1 MTQPDSRRRL
11 VAILRGIRIE
21 EVAPVVGA
29 LIHEGFRAIE
39 IPLNSP
45 DPIRSIAAAVEVA
58 AARAPGAVR
67 IGAGTVLT
75 PEQVDDVRGAGG
87 DLIVSPNVD
96 ASVIGAARAAEMTVM
111 PGVFT
116 PTEAF
121 AALASGADTL
131 KFFPASILGPS
142 GIAALKAVLP
152 AQARVYAVGGV
163 GPADF
168 AAYRAAGCDGF
179 GLGSAL
185 YKPGMDAQTVAA
197 NARAALSAMD

>member
-29 LIHEGFRAIE
+29 LIDEGFRAIE

-121 AALASGADTL
+121 AALAAGADTL